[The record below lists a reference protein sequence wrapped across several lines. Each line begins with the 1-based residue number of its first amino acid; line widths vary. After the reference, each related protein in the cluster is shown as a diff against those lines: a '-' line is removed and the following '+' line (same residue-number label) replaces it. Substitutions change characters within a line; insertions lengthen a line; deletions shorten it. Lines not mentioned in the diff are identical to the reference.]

1 MQRSELEAAF
11 RRARLRAPAA
21 ETGIALGCAAAL
33 EAAA

>member
-1 MQRSELEAAF
+1 MQRSELEAAL
-11 RRARLRAPAA
+11 RRAPCRAPAA